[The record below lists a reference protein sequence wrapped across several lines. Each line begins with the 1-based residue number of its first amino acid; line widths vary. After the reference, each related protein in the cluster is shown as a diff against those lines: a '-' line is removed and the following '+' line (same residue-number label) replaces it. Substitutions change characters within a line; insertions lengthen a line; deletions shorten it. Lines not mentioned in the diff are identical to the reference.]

1 MDSEDNKVYMNRL
14 NPHSVDKK
22 IGMRLFPPSNDFY
35 DLVRGEN
42 FKQFLSINGTTEDGQ
57 NVIAQHYDVL
67 DKWQASKHEGDHVN
81 TYYELLL
88 LVKTKSK
95 NDKVWITFIEGL
107 HRHADIIA
115 SLLCIILQSIG
126 V

>member
-1 MDSEDNKVYMNRL
+1 
-14 NPHSVDKK
+14 
-22 IGMRLFPPSNDFY
+22 
-35 DLVRGEN
+35 
-42 FKQFLSINGTTEDGQ
+42 LSIDGTTEDGQ
-57 NVIAQHYDVL
+57 NTIVKHYDVL
-67 DKWQASKHEGDHVN
+67 GKWKASKHVGDHVD
-81 TYYELLL
+81 TYYKLLL